1 MTITKTLYIDM
12 DGVLVDLQPTLN
24 KKGWYQSIFKDLPP
38 MKDAVESFNKLCES
52 DKYDVY
58 ILSTA
63 PWNMP
68 ISWTHKR
75 QWVSKYLGNNAYKR
89 LILSNHKN
97 LLRGDYLIDDR
108 TVNGASEFDGELIQF
123 GVGKYPNWQE
133 ILKILKP

>member
-1 MTITKTLYIDM
+1 MIKVGIYI
-12 DGVLVDLQPTLN
+12 
-24 KKGWYQSIFKDLPP
+24 YRSLPN
-38 MKDAVESFNKLCES
+38 AVESFKNCAKIS
-52 DKYDVY
+52 MMTY

-123 GVGKYPNWQE
+123 GVGEHSNWQE
-133 ILKILKP
+133 ILNILKP

>member
-1 MTITKTLYIDM
+1 MKTKVIYIDM
-12 DGVLVDLQPTLN
+12 DGVLVDLQPTLA

-75 QWVSKYLGNNAYKR
+75 LS
-89 LILSNHKN
+89 LIH
-97 LLRGDYLIDDR
+97 I
-108 TVNGASEFDGELIQF
+108 
-123 GVGKYPNWQE
+123 
-133 ILKILKP
+133 